1 MTEEIQEEFTPPR
14 FDKIAVVAALLM
26 LVAVQIVAA
35 QRIGWVLEYP
45 LDDVYIHLAMASEIA
60 RGGYGV
66 NSGEFASAASSAL
79 YPVLLTPFPDSGLQ
93 RLLPLFWNV
102 LGLGLCAWL
111 WGRALIWAG
120 YRGLAGWV
128 LAIGVPVFTGSVS
141 TSYVG
146 MEHTLHAAASI
157 AIVFGLARVL
167 VEDRLNALLFVGIL
181 FSPLFR
187 FEGLAL
193 CTLAIFVLAFRG
205 RYFAAILGG
214 VVAFVPIGL
223 FVYYLLSLGLDPLP
237 NSVQAKLVSN
247 DDAGISFLNRTFG
260 TLIVNLSK
268 FGGIAILTLTAAV
281 LLCANLVL
289 TGANRGTVMF
299 GGVASAAG
307 AGALAYI
314 TYDFDTYGSLVMPMV
329 MVLLVGL
336 LLLTLQLFRSLKEE
350 PENTGLIWFAL
361 ALAGAGGGHVLLA
374 QTGWMERY
382 EHYVITSLAL
392 GLVIL
397 AGLAPKMGRIAV
409 VLAVVAIGVTGA
421 RYVEKTA
428 TKYHWGS
435 RAIHLQ
441 QYQMQ
446 RFAKEFLDRNVAV
459 NDLGWVVWGNDNY
472 VLDLYG
478 LANHEARHLRI
489 FEPTPGW
496 GGRLVEQRGVL
507 PHHVARL
514 LAPRHQQ
521 RSANRRQPCRHG
533 ALWWQHFDGAPR
545 SHSRRHNHPH
555 AVGVVERQ
563 RHGAHWLGHAALL
576 HSPRQWRACS
586 VPWRSL
592 LHWWRAARSN

>member
-247 DDAGISFLNRTFG
+247 DDRYFLPEQDVWYIDCEPVKVRRNCDPDTDR
-260 TLIVNLSK
+260 
-268 FGGIAILTLTAAV
+268 GG
-281 LLCANLVL
+281 LVVCKS
-289 TGANRGTVMF
+289 GAN
-299 GGVASAAG
+299 
-307 AGALAYI
+307 
-314 TYDFDTYGSLVMPMV
+314 
-329 MVLLVGL
+329 
-336 LLLTLQLFRSLKEE
+336 
-350 PENTGLIWFAL
+350 
-361 ALAGAGGGHVLLA
+361 
-374 QTGWMERY
+374 
-382 EHYVITSLAL
+382 
-392 GLVIL
+392 
-397 AGLAPKMGRIAV
+397 GRKP
-409 VLAVVAIGVTGA
+409 GN
-421 RYVEKTA
+421 RYV
-428 TKYHWGS
+428 WRCG
-435 RAIHLQ
+435 
-441 QYQMQ
+441 Q
-446 RFAKEFLDRNVAV
+446 RRRRRGAC
-459 NDLGWVVWGNDNY
+459 
-472 VLDLYG
+472 LYN
-478 LANHEARHLRI
+478 L
-489 FEPTPGW
+489 
-496 GGRLVEQRGVL
+496 
-507 PHHVARL
+507 
-514 LAPRHQQ
+514 
-521 RSANRRQPCRHG
+521 
-533 ALWWQHFDGAPR
+533 
-545 SHSRRHNHPH
+545 
-555 AVGVVERQ
+555 
-563 RHGAHWLGHAALL
+563 
-576 HSPRQWRACS
+576 
-586 VPWRSL
+586 
-592 LHWWRAARSN
+592 